1 MTKPQATQADDLTGL
16 FNRKAFLAELSAALS
31 HAKLNN
37 HEAPFSVALI
47 DIDQFYGLNERYG
60 HVGGDNIL
68 EAFSQIVQDIVGE
81 DAIPSRY
88 GGDEFAIIF
97 PNTEREQ
104 AFLRLEQIRVAAL
117 QHEVVTAKGE
127 HIAGIPVSGG
137 VASFPIDG
145 RSENELLRK
154 ADQALYRAKVAGR
167 NQVRLSYEER
177 MVPKTSHYTQ
187 TQLERLSKLSEER
200 SVSEA
205 DLLREAMDDLLTKY
219 GVNSI
224 ES

>member
-1 MTKPQATQADDLTGL
+1 VIKIDKSKTDDLTGL
-16 FNRKAFLAELSAALS
+16 FTRKAFLEELIAALS
-31 HAKLNN
+31 HAKLSN
-37 HEAPFSVALI
+37 HEVPFSVALI
-47 DIDQFYGLNERYG
+47 DIDHFYDLNERYG
-60 HVGGDNIL
+60 HAGGDNVL
-68 EAFSQIVQDIVGE
+68 EAFSQIVQAVIGD

-88 GGDEFAIIF
+88 GGDEFAVLF

-104 AFLRLEQIRVAAL
+104 AFLKLEKIRNTAN
-117 QHEVVTAKGE
+117 QREIVTAKGE
-127 HIAGIPVSGG
+127 HIEGISVSGG
-137 VASFPIDG
+137 VASFSIDG

-154 ADQALYRAKVAGR
+154 ADQALYRAKLSGR
-167 NQVRLSYEER
+167 NQVKLSYEER
-177 MVPKTSHYTQ
+177 MIPKTSHFTQ

-200 SVSEA
+200 SVSES

>member
-1 MTKPQATQADDLTGL
+1 MTKPETSQADDLTGL
-16 FNRKAFLAELSAALS
+16 FNRKSFLAELSAALS
-31 HAKLNN
+31 NAKLST
-37 HEAPFSVALI
+37 HEVPFSVALI
-47 DIDQFYGLNERYG
+47 DIDRFYDINERYG
-60 HVGGDNIL
+60 HVGGDNVL
-68 EAFSQIVQDIVGE
+68 EAFAQIAQEMAGE

-88 GGDEFAIIF
+88 GGDEFAFIF

-104 AFLRLEQIRVAAL
+104 AFLRLEQIRAAAI
-117 QHEVVTAKGE
+117 QREVVTEKGE
-127 HIAGIPVSGG
+127 HIQGIPVSGG

-154 ADQALYRAKVAGR
+154 ADQALYRAKIAGR
-167 NQVRLSYEER
+167 SQVRLAYEER
-177 MVPKTSHYTQ
+177 MVPKTSHFTQ

-219 GVNSI
+219 GVNNI

>member
-1 MTKPQATQADDLTGL
+1 MTKPDASQTDELTAL
-16 FNRKAFLAELSAALS
+16 FNRKSFLAELSATLTQ
-31 HAKLNN
+31 AKLSN
-37 HEAPFSVALI
+37 HEVPFSVALI
-47 DIDQFYGLNERYG
+47 DIDHFFNFNDRYG
-60 HVGGDNIL
+60 HVGGDTVL
-68 EAFSQIVQDIVGE
+68 QAFAQIIQELAGK

-97 PNTEREQ
+97 PKTEREQ
-104 AFLRLEQIRVAAL
+104 AFLRLELIRM
-117 QHEVVTAKGE
+117 TASQRGLVLETGE
-127 HIAGIPVSGG
+127 HIQGIPVSGG

-167 NQVRLSYEER
+167 SQVRLSYEEK
-177 MVPKTSHYTQ
+177 MVPKTSHFTQ
-187 TQLERLSKLSEER
+187 TQLERLSKLAEER

>member
-16 FNRKAFLAELSAALS
+16 FNRKSFLAELSAALS
-31 HAKLNN
+31 QSKLST
-37 HEAPFSVALI
+37 HEVPFSVALI
-47 DIDQFYGLNERYG
+47 DIDQFYSLNERYG

-68 EAFSQIVQDIVGE
+68 EAFSQIVQDIAGE

-117 QHEVVTAKGE
+117 QNEVVTAKGE
-127 HIAGIPVSGG
+127 HITGIPVSGG

>member
-31 HAKLNN
+31 YAKLNN

-117 QHEVVTAKGE
+117 QHEIVTAKGE
-127 HIAGIPVSGG
+127 HIGGIPVSGG

>member
-1 MTKPQATQADDLTGL
+1 MTKPQALQADDLTGL
-16 FNRKAFLAELSAALS
+16 FNRKAFLNELSGVLS
-31 HAKLNN
+31 QAKQSN
-37 HEAPFSVALI
+37 HEASFSVALI
-47 DIDQFYGLNERYG
+47 DIDHFLEFNNRYG
-60 HVGGDNIL
+60 HAGGDDIL
-68 EAFSQIVQDIVGE
+68 AAFARIVQELAGKE
-81 DAIPSRY
+81 AIPSRY

-97 PNTEREQ
+97 PSMEREQ
-104 AFLRLEQIRVAAL
+104 AFLRLEQIRIAAL
-117 QHEVVTAKGE
+117 QHEIVMAKGE
-127 HIAGIPVSGG
+127 HINGIPVSGG

-145 RSENELLRK
+145 RSANELLRK

-167 NQVRLSYEER
+167 SQIRLSYEER